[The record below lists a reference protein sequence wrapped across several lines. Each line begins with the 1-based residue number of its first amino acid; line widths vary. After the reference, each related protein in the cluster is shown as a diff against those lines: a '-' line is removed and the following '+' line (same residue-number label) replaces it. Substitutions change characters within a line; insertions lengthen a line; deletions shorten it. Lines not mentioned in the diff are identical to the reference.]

1 MSTWSKLTTIVIAG
15 LVISVSGVRVEAQD
29 HGSRAVSPTGFDR
42 SSATGQLR
50 GAGAAR
56 EAATHPCVGADGAA
70 NRALDGMTLE
80 DFAPRALASLTP
92 CELRTLENQIGM
104 GGERE
109 ASFRPVAVSSGAK
122 RARHKERRRELHEG
136 SARRV

>member
-1 MSTWSKLTTIVIAG
+1 MAFWSKLTTIVIAG
-15 LVISVSGVRVEAQD
+15 LVISVSGVRVKAQD
-29 HGSRAVSPTGFDR
+29 HGSSAVSRTGFDR
-42 SSATGQLR
+42 SGATGQLR

-56 EAATHPCVGADGAA
+56 EAATHPCVGADGSA

-92 CELRTLENQIGM
+92 CELRTLENQIGT

-109 ASFRPVAVSSGAK
+109 ASLRPGVISSGATHAK
-122 RARHKERRRELHEG
+122 YKERRGQLHG
-136 SARRV
+136 SARGA

>member
-1 MSTWSKLTTIVIAG
+1 MGIWSKLTAVVIAG

-29 HGSRAVSPTGFDR
+29 GVARSSRTNSAQ
-42 SSATGQLR
+42 SSATGQPG

-56 EAATHPCVGADGAA
+56 EAAAHPCVGADGAA

-80 DFAPRALASLTP
+80 DFAPRALASLTS

-109 ASFRPVAVSSGAK
+109 ASLRPAAMPSGAK
-122 RARHKERRRELHEG
+122 RVRYKERRGQLHEC
-136 SARRV
+136 SARGA